1 MIRLILPVAVFTA
14 CLFITG
20 QLSERLEITALKAA
34 GVSLY
39 RLIVPYLLF
48 AFLCAATISYL
59 DSSVIPN
66 SNKKKTAFESK
77 YLRKS
82 SDSIDSNNIFRQ
94 VSKNSILSVNYYDDN
109 QNIAYRINITN
120 SDSSGV
126 KETITANQMVWNDE
140 EQFWKLKVVTI
151 RDFSKAGYTETSV
164 TEIDTTLNI
173 YPRDLSRSTSDI
185 YQLTY
190 KEAVEYIDSIERS
203 GAGNINLPK
212 VQFTAD
218 WFIRFQLSL

>member
-1 MIRLILPVAVFTA
+1 MINKLDRYIILRLLSITLFVIVILVFIFIMIHFSENSDDYSDKGATMAEIWGDYYLNYTPEMIRLILPVAVFTA

-34 GVSLY
+34 GISLY

-48 AFLCAATISYL
+48 AFLCAATVSYL
-59 DSSVIPN
+59 DSNVIPN

-94 VSKNSILSVNYYDDN
+94 VSKNSILSVNYYDDT

-151 RDFSKAGYTETSV
+151 RDFSKSR
-164 TEIDTTLNI
+164 I
-173 YPRDLSRSTSDI
+173 YRNFSH
-185 YQLTY
+185 
-190 KEAVEYIDSIERS
+190 
-203 GAGNINLPK
+203 
-212 VQFTAD
+212 
-218 WFIRFQLSL
+218 